1 MTARD
6 PEINPATNYAEMNT
20 NEINITIISLQ

>member
-1 MTARD
+1 MTAID
-6 PEINPATNYAEMNT
+6 PEMNPATNQAEMNT